1 MLGKLLQKV
10 PVHKDDTYFVPTGTV
25 HGIGKGIL
33 VAEIQESPNVTYRVY
48 DYDCIDKNGKKK
60 RELHFEKAVQVMKVA
75 PDVS

>member
-10 PVHKDDTYFVPTGTV
+10 PVHKGDTYFVLARTV

-33 VAEIQESPNVTYRVY
+33 VAGIQKSPNVTYRVY
-48 DYDCIDKNGKKK
+48 DYDCIDKNGKKS
-60 RELHFEKAVQVMKVA
+60 ELHFEKAMQVMKVA